1 MQAEFWNNRYLSHE
15 TVYGDLPNAFF
26 KQCLENLHIG
36 RLLLPAEGEGR
47 NAVYA
52 ATLGWEVTAFD
63 YSHTA
68 REKALKQAKS
78 KDVSL
83 SYEICDFLSYIAPN
97 QSMDAVALIYAH
109 IPPETRP
116 TFHQKIANWVKP
128 GGHVMLEA
136 FNPLQLGLTSGGP
149 KELNM
154 LYTPD
159 MLMTDFPDSE
169 WDITMLKTLETELNE
184 GPFHQGKAQIIRLLA
199 RRR

>member
-1 MQAEFWNNRYLSHE
+1 MQAEFWNNRYLSHQ
-15 TVYGDLPNAFF
+15 TVYGDLPNEFF
-26 KQCLENLHIG
+26 KQCMKNLQIG

-63 YSHTA
+63 YSHAA
-68 REKALKQAKS
+68 REKALKLAES

-83 SYEICDFLSYIAPN
+83 SYEICDFHSYSAPK
-97 QSMDAVALIYAH
+97 QSMDAAALIYAH
-109 IPPETRP
+109 MPPEIRH
-116 TFHQKIANWVKP
+116 TFHQKIMNWIKP

-154 LYTPD
+154 LYTTD
-159 MLMTDFPDSE
+159 MLRADFPDTE
-169 WDITMLKTLETELNE
+169 WEIAMLETLETALNE
-184 GPFHQGKAQIIRLLA
+184 GPFHQGKAQIVRLLA
-199 RRR
+199 RKR